1 MILDSTS
8 ESFSVVLSGSV
19 NTNQLPFYASYV
31 NLTST
36 SITPTKNHGT
46 TNNTTRVTLV
56 PSPSS
61 NEQNQLKSCSIF
73 NSDLTG
79 ATVSIQ
85 YSGGSTIHNIFIAS
99 LLPNESIQY
108 NSDSGWRVYDDVG
121 QLKVL
126 GTNFVPHSLRMP
138 PYFLAINA
146 TTTTTVTS
154 GTHPIFHLGKADRSY
169 SNIQLRYNI
178 TTQLGATIS
187 YAELAIYKGY
197 PSIGSATTTNTLTR
211 CGFTDTSTIF
221 NGTGR
226 KTTTVNVTDISI
238 GDDLW
243 VVFATS
249 TSGTNMVLRGGIV
262 DDVQVGYYGT
272 TSSRPST
279 TSTITMTKN
288 YNGAPPWVAWQPSQW

>member
-1 MILDSTS
+1 MILDSIA

-36 SITPTKNHGT
+36 GMTPTKNHGT

-56 PSPSS
+56 PVPGS

-73 NSDLTG
+73 NSDLSG
-79 ATVSIQ
+79 ATVSVQ
-85 YSGGSTIHNIFIAS
+85 YSGGSTILNIFVAS

-108 NSDSGWRVYDDVG
+108 NSNSGWRVYDDVG

-126 GTNFVPHSLRMP
+126 GTNFVPHSLRTP
-138 PYFLAINA
+138 PFFVAPNA
-146 TTTTTVTS
+146 TTNQTVTS
-154 GTHPIFHLGKADRSY
+154 GTHLIFHLGKADRAY
-169 SNIQLRYNI
+169 STIKIRYNV
-178 TTQLGATIS
+178 TTQLGATITF
-187 YAELAIYKGY
+187 AELAVYKGF
-197 PSIGSATTTNTLTR
+197 PSIGSGTTTNTLTR
-211 CGFTDTSTIF
+211 CGFTDTSAIF
-221 NGTGR
+221 NSTGL

-249 TSGTNMVLRGGIV
+249 TSGTNMALRAGLI
-262 DDVQVGYYGT
+262 DDVQVGYVGT
-272 TSSRPST
+272 TTSRPSL
-279 TSTITMTKN
+279 TSSITMTKN
-288 YNGAPPWVAWQPSQW
+288 YTAAPPWVSWQPSQW